1 MGRTGYRK
9 RREASYTSGM
19 FTLRIERSFSAAHA
33 IVIRGTREPL
43 HGHDWGVVAEVAG
56 PALDPDG
63 MLVDFHAVEACLDR
77 ILGRLHNRNL
87 NDTAPFDRVNPTAEL
102 VARHVADALAPS
114 LPAGVRLRAV
124 SVREAPGCT
133 ATYAPPGEG
142 MA

>member
-1 MGRTGYRK
+1 
-9 RREASYTSGM
+9 
-19 FTLRIERSFSAAHA
+19 
-33 IVIRGTREPL
+33 
-43 HGHDWGVVAEVAG
+43 VVAEVAG

-63 MLVDFHAVEACLDR
+63 MLVDFHAVEANLDR

-102 VARHVADALAPS
+102 VARHVAEALAPS
-114 LPAGVRLRAV
+114 LPGGVRLRAV

-142 MA
+142 TP